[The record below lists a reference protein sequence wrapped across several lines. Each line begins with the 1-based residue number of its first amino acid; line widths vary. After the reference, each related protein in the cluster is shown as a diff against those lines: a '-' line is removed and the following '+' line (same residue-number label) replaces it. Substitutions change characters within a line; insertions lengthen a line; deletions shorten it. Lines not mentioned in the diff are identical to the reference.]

1 MHKKTLSKYYFINKF
16 DTNCINKQDI
26 NTAIIY
32 RNYNSNN
39 NLNTILKIKNH
50 CKKKGYRFFLSN
62 NVKLAT
68 KLDLDG
74 AYIPSF
80 NKKVNHLSFSK
91 KKKFIL
97 IGSAH
102 NIKEIRNKELQG
114 VSLIFLSSVFKKN
127 KNYLGINKF
136 KLLSKYTE
144 KKIIALGGISKKNT
158 KRLQILNCFGF
169 AGITYFE

>member
-39 NLNTILKIKNH
+39 NLDTILKIKNH

-114 VSLIFLSSVFKKN
+114 VSHIFLSSVFKKN

-136 KLLSKYTE
+136 KLLSKCTE